1 MIKVLKEGLF
11 STIQDKGR
19 FGYKNIGVPVSG
31 SMDQASA
38 KLANLLLG
46 NDESSAVLE
55 MTLLGPTLEFMNDT
69 YISITGADMNPSL
82 NKQKVLLNKP
92 LLINKGDILCLSH
105 SSNGMSSY
113 LGVKGGLSSENKLG
127 SKSFYRGITKREKLI
142 KNDKIKFGEVIGSP
156 MKMNKSIND
165 FKINRKSEINV
176 FKGPEFG
183 LLDSSSNDIIFNTDF
198 TIGINN
204 RMGYNLVEPIK
215 NSIPSIISSPVMPGT
230 VQLTPS
236 GRLIILC
243 RDCQTTGGY
252 PRVLQLDKNSTDS
265 LSQKTIGE
273 IIALLVVSI
282 Y

>member
-11 STIQDKGR
+11 TTIQDIGR

-31 SMDQASA
+31 SMDQTSA

-55 MTLLGPTLEFMNDT
+55 MTLVGPTLEFMNDT

-82 NKQKVLLNKP
+82 NKQKVLQNKP
-92 LLINKGDILCLSH
+92 LFVNKGDILYLSH
-105 SSNGMSSY
+105 SSNGMRSY
-113 LGVKGGLSSENKLG
+113 LGIKGGFNSEKKLG

-142 KNDKIKFGEVIGSP
+142 KNDKIKFAKVTSSP

-165 FKINRKSEINV
+165 FKINRKNKINV
-176 FKGPEFG
+176 FKGPEFD
-183 LLDSSSNDIIFNTDF
+183 LLDSNSKDIIFNTDF

-204 RMGYNLVEPIK
+204 RMGYNLVEPIE
-215 NSIPSIISSPVMPGT
+215 NSISSIISSPVMPGT

-243 RDCQTTGGY
+243 RDCQTSGGY
-252 PRVLQLDKNSTDS
+252 PRVLQLDKSSMDS

-273 IIALLVVSI
+273 IIKLKLV
-282 Y
+282 

>member
-11 STIQDKGR
+11 TTIQDIGR

-31 SMDQASA
+31 SMDQTSA

-55 MTLLGPTLEFMNDT
+55 MTLVGPTLEFMNDT

-82 NKQKVLLNKP
+82 NKQKVLQNKP
-92 LLINKGDILCLSH
+92 LFVNKGDILYLSH
-105 SSNGMSSY
+105 SSNGMRSY
-113 LGVKGGLSSENKLG
+113 LGIKGGFNSEKKLG

-142 KNDKIKFGEVIGSP
+142 KNDKIKFSKVTSST

-165 FKINRKSEINV
+165 FKINRKNKINV
-176 FKGPEFG
+176 FKGPEFD
-183 LLDSSSNDIIFNTDF
+183 LLDSNSKDIIFNTDF

-204 RMGYNLVEPIK
+204 RMGYNLVEPIE
-215 NSIPSIISSPVMPGT
+215 NSISSIISSHVMPGT
-230 VQLTPS
+230 DQLTPS

-243 RDCQTTGGY
+243 RDCQTSGGY
-252 PRVLQLDKNSTDS
+252 PRVLQLDKSSMDS

-273 IIALLVVSI
+273 TIKLKLV
-282 Y
+282 

>member
-1 MIKVLKEGLF
+1 MIKVLKEGLYT
-11 STIQDKGR
+11 TIQDIGR

-31 SMDQASA
+31 SMDQTSA

-55 MTLLGPTLEFMNDT
+55 MTLVGPTLEFMHDT

-82 NKQKVLLNKP
+82 NKQKVLQNKP
-92 LLINKGDILCLSH
+92 LFVNKGDILYLSH
-105 SSNGMSSY
+105 SSNGMRSY
-113 LGVKGGLSSENKLG
+113 LGIKGGFNSEKKLG

-142 KNDKIKFGEVIGSP
+142 KNDKIKFAKVTSSP

-165 FKINRKSEINV
+165 FKINRKNKINV
-176 FKGPEFG
+176 FKGPEFD
-183 LLDSSSNDIIFNTDF
+183 LLDSNSKDIIFNTDF
-198 TIGINN
+198 TIGVNN
-204 RMGYNLVEPIK
+204 RMGYNLVEPIE
-215 NSIPSIISSPVMPGT
+215 NSISSIISSPVMPGT

-243 RDCQTTGGY
+243 RDCQTSGGY
-252 PRVLQLDKNSTDS
+252 PRVLQLDKSSMDS

-273 IIALLVVSI
+273 TIKLKLV
-282 Y
+282 

>member
-11 STIQDKGR
+11 TTIQDIGR

-31 SMDQASA
+31 SMDQTSA

-55 MTLLGPTLEFMNDT
+55 MTLVGPTLEFMNDT

-82 NKQKVLLNKP
+82 NKQKVLQNKP
-92 LLINKGDILCLSH
+92 LFVNKGDILYLSH
-105 SSNGMSSY
+105 SSNGMRSY
-113 LGVKGGLSSENKLG
+113 LGIKGGFNSEKKLG
-127 SKSFYRGITKREKLI
+127 SKSFYKGITKREKLI
-142 KNDKIKFGEVIGSP
+142 KNDKIKFAKVTSSP
-156 MKMNKSIND
+156 MKINKSIND
-165 FKINRKSEINV
+165 FKINRKNKINV
-176 FKGPEFG
+176 FKGPEFD
-183 LLDSSSNDIIFNTDF
+183 LLDSNSKDIIFNTDF

-204 RMGYNLVEPIK
+204 RMGYNLVEPIE
-215 NSIPSIISSPVMPGT
+215 NSISSIISSPVMPGT

-243 RDCQTTGGY
+243 RDCQTSGGY
-252 PRVLQLDKNSTDS
+252 PRVLQLDKSSIDS

-273 IIALLVVSI
+273 TIKLKLV
-282 Y
+282 

>member
-11 STIQDKGR
+11 TTIQDIGR

-31 SMDQASA
+31 SMDQTSA

-55 MTLLGPTLEFMNDT
+55 MTLVGPTLEFMNDT

-82 NKQKVLLNKP
+82 NKQKVLQNKP
-92 LLINKGDILCLSH
+92 LFVNKGDILYLSH
-105 SSNGMSSY
+105 SSNGMRSY
-113 LGVKGGLSSENKLG
+113 LGIKGGFNSEKKLG

-142 KNDKIKFGEVIGSP
+142 KNDKIKFAKVTSSP

-165 FKINRKSEINV
+165 FKINRKNKINV
-176 FKGPEFG
+176 FKGPEFD
-183 LLDSSSNDIIFNTDF
+183 LLDSNSKDIIFNTDF
-198 TIGINN
+198 TIGVNN
-204 RMGYNLVEPIK
+204 RMGYNLVEPIQ
-215 NSIPSIISSPVMPGT
+215 NSISSIISSPVMPGT

-243 RDCQTTGGY
+243 RDCQTSGGY
-252 PRVLQLDKNSTDS
+252 PRVLQLDKSSMDS

-273 IIALLVVSI
+273 TIKLNLV
-282 Y
+282 

>member
-105 SSNGMSSY
+105 SSNGMRSY

-215 NSIPSIISSPVMPGT
+215 NSIPSIVSSPVMPGT

-252 PRVLQLDKNSTDS
+252 PRVLQLDKNSIDS

-273 IIALLVVSI
+273 IIKFKLV
-282 Y
+282 

>member
-11 STIQDKGR
+11 TTIQDIGR

-31 SMDQASA
+31 SMDQTSA

-55 MTLLGPTLEFMNDT
+55 MTLVGPTLEFMNDT

-82 NKQKVLLNKP
+82 NKQKVLQNKP
-92 LLINKGDILCLSH
+92 LFVNKGDILYLSH
-105 SSNGMSSY
+105 SSNGMRSY
-113 LGVKGGLSSENKLG
+113 LGIKGGFNSEKKLG

-142 KNDKIKFGEVIGSP
+142 KNDKIKFSKVTSST
-156 MKMNKSIND
+156 MKMNKSINN
-165 FKINRKSEINV
+165 FKINRKNKINV
-176 FKGPEFG
+176 FKGPEFD
-183 LLDSSSNDIIFNTDF
+183 LLDSNSKDIIFNTDF

-204 RMGYNLVEPIK
+204 RMGYNLVEPIE
-215 NSIPSIISSPVMPGT
+215 NSISSIISSPVMPGT

-243 RDCQTTGGY
+243 RDCQTSGGY
-252 PRVLQLDKNSTDS
+252 PRVLQLDKSSMDS

-273 IIALLVVSI
+273 TIKLKLV
-282 Y
+282 

>member
-11 STIQDKGR
+11 TTIQDIGR

-31 SMDQASA
+31 SMDQTSA

-55 MTLLGPTLEFMNDT
+55 MTLVGPTLEFMNDT

-82 NKQKVLLNKP
+82 NKQKVLQNKP
-92 LLINKGDILCLSH
+92 LFVNKGDILYLSH
-105 SSNGMSSY
+105 SSNGMRSY
-113 LGVKGGLSSENKLG
+113 LGIKGGFNSEKKLG

-142 KNDKIKFGEVIGSP
+142 KNDKIKFSKVTSST

-165 FKINRKSEINV
+165 FKINRKNKINV
-176 FKGPEFG
+176 FKGPEFD
-183 LLDSSSNDIIFNTDF
+183 LLDSNSKDIIFNTDF
-198 TIGINN
+198 TIGVNN
-204 RMGYNLVEPIK
+204 RMAYNLVEPIE
-215 NSIPSIISSPVMPGT
+215 NSISSIISSPVMPGT

-243 RDCQTTGGY
+243 RDCQTSGGY
-252 PRVLQLDKNSTDS
+252 PRVLQLDKSSMDS

-273 IIALLVVSI
+273 TIKLKLV
-282 Y
+282 

>member
-1 MIKVLKEGLF
+1 MIKVIKEGLF
-11 STIQDKGR
+11 TTIQDIGR

-31 SMDQASA
+31 SMDQTSA

-55 MTLLGPTLEFMNDT
+55 MTLVGPTLEFMNDT

-82 NKQKVLLNKP
+82 NKQKVLQNKP
-92 LLINKGDILCLSH
+92 LFVNKGDILYLSH
-105 SSNGMSSY
+105 SSNGMRSY
-113 LGVKGGLSSENKLG
+113 LGIKGGFNSEKKLG

-142 KNDKIKFGEVIGSP
+142 KNDKIKFAKVTSSP

-165 FKINRKSEINV
+165 FKINRKNKINV
-176 FKGPEFG
+176 FKGPEFD
-183 LLDSSSNDIIFNTDF
+183 LLDSNSKDIIFNTDF

-215 NSIPSIISSPVMPGT
+215 NSISSIISSPVIPGT

-243 RDCQTTGGY
+243 RDCQTSGGY
-252 PRVLQLDKNSTDS
+252 PRVLQLDKSSMDS

-273 IIALLVVSI
+273 TIKLKLV
-282 Y
+282 

>member
-11 STIQDKGR
+11 TTIQDIGR

-31 SMDQASA
+31 SMDQTSA

-55 MTLLGPTLEFMNDT
+55 MTLVGPTLEFMNDT

-82 NKQKVLLNKP
+82 NKQKVLQNKP
-92 LLINKGDILCLSH
+92 LFVNKGDILYLSH
-105 SSNGMSSY
+105 SSNGMRSY
-113 LGVKGGLSSENKLG
+113 LGIKGGFNSEKKLG

-142 KNDKIKFGEVIGSP
+142 KNDKIKFSKVTSST

-165 FKINRKSEINV
+165 FKINRKNKINV
-176 FKGPEFG
+176 FKGPEFD
-183 LLDSSSNDIIFNTDF
+183 LLDTNSKDIIFNTDF
-198 TIGINN
+198 TIGVNN
-204 RMGYNLVEPIK
+204 RMGYNLVEPIE
-215 NSIPSIISSPVMPGT
+215 NSISSIISSPVMPGT

-243 RDCQTTGGY
+243 RDCQTSGGY
-252 PRVLQLDKNSTDS
+252 PRVLQLDKSSMDS

-273 IIALLVVSI
+273 TIKLKLV
-282 Y
+282 

>member
-11 STIQDKGR
+11 TTIQDIGR

-31 SMDQASA
+31 SMDQTSA

-55 MTLLGPTLEFMNDT
+55 MTLVGPTLEFMNDT

-82 NKQKVLLNKP
+82 NKQKVLQNKP
-92 LLINKGDILCLSH
+92 LFVNKGDILYLSH
-105 SSNGMSSY
+105 SSNGMRSY
-113 LGVKGGLSSENKLG
+113 LGIKGGFNSEKKLG

-142 KNDKIKFGEVIGSP
+142 KNDKIKFAKVTSSP

-165 FKINRKSEINV
+165 FKINRKNKINV
-176 FKGPEFG
+176 FKGPEFD
-183 LLDSSSNDIIFNTDF
+183 LLDSNSKDIIFNTDF

-204 RMGYNLVEPIK
+204 RMGYNLVEPIE
-215 NSIPSIISSPVMPGT
+215 NSISSIISSPVMPGT

-243 RDCQTTGGY
+243 RDCQTSGGY
-252 PRVLQLDKNSTDS
+252 PRVLQLDKSSIDS

-273 IIALLVVSI
+273 TIKLKLV
-282 Y
+282 

>member
-19 FGYKNIGVPVSG
+19 FGYRNIGVPVSG
-31 SMDQASA
+31 AMDQASA
-38 KLANLLLG
+38 KLANLVLG

-92 LLINKGDILCLSH
+92 LLVNKGDILCLSH
-105 SSNGMSSY
+105 SSNGMRSY

-127 SKSFYRGITKREKLI
+127 SKSFYKGITKREKLI

-176 FKGPEFG
+176 FKGPEFD

-252 PRVLQLDKNSTDS
+252 PRVLQLDKNSIDS

-273 IIALLVVSI
+273 IIKFKLV
-282 Y
+282 

>member
-1 MIKVLKEGLF
+1 MIKVLKEGIF
-11 STIQDKGR
+11 TTIQDIGR

-31 SMDQASA
+31 SMDQTSA

-55 MTLLGPTLEFMNDT
+55 MTLVGPTLEFMNDT

-82 NKQKVLLNKP
+82 NKQKVLQNKP
-92 LLINKGDILCLSH
+92 LFVNKGDILYLSH
-105 SSNGMSSY
+105 SSNGMRSY
-113 LGVKGGLSSENKLG
+113 LGIKGGFNSEKKLG

-142 KNDKIKFGEVIGSP
+142 KNDKIKFAKVTSSP

-165 FKINRKSEINV
+165 FKINRKNKINV
-176 FKGPEFG
+176 FKGPEFD
-183 LLDSSSNDIIFNTDF
+183 LLDSNSKDIIFNTDF

-204 RMGYNLVEPIK
+204 RMGYNLVEPIE
-215 NSIPSIISSPVMPGT
+215 NSISSIISSPVMPGT

-243 RDCQTTGGY
+243 RDCQTSGGY
-252 PRVLQLDKNSTDS
+252 PRVLQLDKSSMDS

-273 IIALLVVSI
+273 TIKLKLV
-282 Y
+282 

>member
-31 SMDQASA
+31 AMDQASA

-92 LLINKGDILCLSH
+92 LLVNKGDILYLSH
-105 SSNGMSSY
+105 SSNGMRSY

-127 SKSFYRGITKREKLI
+127 SKSFYKGITKREKLI

-215 NSIPSIISSPVMPGT
+215 NSIPSIVSSPVMPGT

-252 PRVLQLDKNSTDS
+252 PRVLQLDKNSIDS

-273 IIALLVVSI
+273 IIKFKLV
-282 Y
+282 

>member
-19 FGYKNIGVPVSG
+19 FGYRNIGVPVSG
-31 SMDQASA
+31 AMDQASA
-38 KLANLLLG
+38 KLANLVLG

-92 LLINKGDILCLSH
+92 LLVNKGDILYLSH
-105 SSNGMSSY
+105 SSNGMRSY
-113 LGVKGGLSSENKLG
+113 LGIKGGLSSENKLG

-176 FKGPEFG
+176 FKGPEFD

-252 PRVLQLDKNSTDS
+252 PRVLQLDKNSIDS

-273 IIALLVVSI
+273 IIKFKLV
-282 Y
+282 

>member
-92 LLINKGDILCLSH
+92 LLVNKGDILCLSH
-105 SSNGMSSY
+105 SSNGMRSY

-127 SKSFYRGITKREKLI
+127 SKSFYKGITKREKLI

-215 NSIPSIISSPVMPGT
+215 NSIPSIVSSPVMPGT

-252 PRVLQLDKNSTDS
+252 PRVLQLDKNSIDS

-273 IIALLVVSI
+273 IIKFKLI
-282 Y
+282 

>member
-11 STIQDKGR
+11 TTIQDIGR

-31 SMDQASA
+31 SMDQTSA

-55 MTLLGPTLEFMNDT
+55 MTLVGPTLEFMNDT

-82 NKQKVLLNKP
+82 NKQKVLQNKP
-92 LLINKGDILCLSH
+92 LFVNKGDILYLSH
-105 SSNGMSSY
+105 SSNGMRSY
-113 LGVKGGLSSENKLG
+113 LGIKGGFNSEKKLG

-142 KNDKIKFGEVIGSP
+142 KNDKIKFAKVTSSP

-165 FKINRKSEINV
+165 FKINRKNKINV
-176 FKGPEFG
+176 FKGPEFD
-183 LLDSSSNDIIFNTDF
+183 LLDSNSKDIIFNTDF
-198 TIGINN
+198 TIGVNN
-204 RMGYNLVEPIK
+204 RMAYNLVEPIE
-215 NSIPSIISSPVMPGT
+215 NSISSIISSPVMPGT

-243 RDCQTTGGY
+243 RDCQTSGGY
-252 PRVLQLDKNSTDS
+252 PRVLQLDKSSIDS

-273 IIALLVVSI
+273 TIRLKLV
-282 Y
+282 

>member
-11 STIQDKGR
+11 TTIQDIGR

-31 SMDQASA
+31 SMDQTSA

-55 MTLLGPTLEFMNDT
+55 MTLVGPTLEFMNDT

-82 NKQKVLLNKP
+82 NKQKVLQNKP
-92 LLINKGDILCLSH
+92 LFVNKGDILYLSH
-105 SSNGMSSY
+105 SSNGMRSY
-113 LGVKGGLSSENKLG
+113 LGIKGGFNSEKKLG

-142 KNDKIKFGEVIGSP
+142 KNDKIKFSKVTSST

-165 FKINRKSEINV
+165 FKINRKNKINV
-176 FKGPEFG
+176 FKGPEFD
-183 LLDSSSNDIIFNTDF
+183 LLDSNSKDIIFNTDF

-204 RMGYNLVEPIK
+204 RMGYNLVEPIE
-215 NSIPSIISSPVMPGT
+215 NSISSIISSPVMPGT

-243 RDCQTTGGY
+243 RDCQTSGGY
-252 PRVLQLDKNSTDS
+252 PRVLQLDKSSMDS

-273 IIALLVVSI
+273 TIKLKLV
-282 Y
+282 

>member
-11 STIQDKGR
+11 TTIQDIGR

-31 SMDQASA
+31 SMDQTSA

-55 MTLLGPTLEFMNDT
+55 MTLVGPTLEFMNDT

-82 NKQKVLLNKP
+82 NKQKVLQNKP
-92 LLINKGDILCLSH
+92 LFVNKGDILYLSH
-105 SSNGMSSY
+105 SSNGMRSY
-113 LGVKGGLSSENKLG
+113 LGIKGGFNSEKKLG

-142 KNDKIKFGEVIGSP
+142 KNDKIKFARVTSSP

-165 FKINRKSEINV
+165 FKINRKNKINV
-176 FKGPEFG
+176 FKGPEFD
-183 LLDSSSNDIIFNTDF
+183 LLDSNSKDIIFNTDF
-198 TIGINN
+198 TIGVNN
-204 RMGYNLVEPIK
+204 RMGYNLVEPIE
-215 NSIPSIISSPVMPGT
+215 NSISSIISSPVMPGT

-243 RDCQTTGGY
+243 RDCQTSGGY
-252 PRVLQLDKNSTDS
+252 PRVLQLDKSSMDS

-273 IIALLVVSI
+273 TIKLKLV
-282 Y
+282 

>member
-11 STIQDKGR
+11 TTIQDIGR

-31 SMDQASA
+31 AMDQTSA

-55 MTLLGPTLEFMNDT
+55 MTLVGPTLEFMNDT

-82 NKQKVLLNKP
+82 NKQKVLQNKP
-92 LLINKGDILCLSH
+92 LFVNKGDILYLSH
-105 SSNGMSSY
+105 SSNGMRSY
-113 LGVKGGLSSENKLG
+113 LGIKGGFNSEKKLG

-142 KNDKIKFGEVIGSP
+142 KNDKIKFSKVTSST

-165 FKINRKSEINV
+165 FKINRKNKINV
-176 FKGPEFG
+176 FKGPEFD
-183 LLDSSSNDIIFNTDF
+183 LLDSNSKDIIFNTDF

-204 RMGYNLVEPIK
+204 RMGYNLVEPIE
-215 NSIPSIISSPVMPGT
+215 NSISSIISSPVMPGT

-243 RDCQTTGGY
+243 RDCQTSGGY
-252 PRVLQLDKNSTDS
+252 PRVLQLDKSSMDS

-273 IIALLVVSI
+273 TIKLKLV
-282 Y
+282 

>member
-1 MIKVLKEGLF
+1 MIKVLKEGLYT
-11 STIQDKGR
+11 TIQDIGR

-31 SMDQASA
+31 SMDQTSA

-55 MTLLGPTLEFMNDT
+55 MTLVGPTLEFMNDT

-82 NKQKVLLNKP
+82 NKQKVLQNKP
-92 LLINKGDILCLSH
+92 LFINKGDILYLSH
-105 SSNGMSSY
+105 SSNGMRSY
-113 LGVKGGLSSENKLG
+113 LGIKGGFNSEKKLG

-142 KNDKIKFGEVIGSP
+142 KNDKIKFAKVTSSP

-165 FKINRKSEINV
+165 FKINRKNKINV
-176 FKGPEFG
+176 FKGPEFD
-183 LLDSSSNDIIFNTDF
+183 LLDSNSKDIIFNTDF
-198 TIGINN
+198 TIGVNN
-204 RMGYNLVEPIK
+204 RMGYNLVEPIE
-215 NSIPSIISSPVMPGT
+215 NSISSIISSPVMPGT

-243 RDCQTTGGY
+243 RDCQTSGGY
-252 PRVLQLDKNSTDS
+252 PRVLQLDKSSMDS

-273 IIALLVVSI
+273 TIKLKLV
-282 Y
+282 

>member
-11 STIQDKGR
+11 TTIQDIGR

-31 SMDQASA
+31 SMDQTSA

-55 MTLLGPTLEFMNDT
+55 MTLVGPTLEFMNDT

-82 NKQKVLLNKP
+82 NKQKVLQNKP
-92 LLINKGDILCLSH
+92 LFVNKGDILYLSH
-105 SSNGMSSY
+105 SSNGMRSY
-113 LGVKGGLSSENKLG
+113 LGIKGGFNSEKKLG

-142 KNDKIKFGEVIGSP
+142 KNDKIKFAKVTSSP
-156 MKMNKSIND
+156 MKINKSIND
-165 FKINRKSEINV
+165 FKINRKNKINV
-176 FKGPEFG
+176 FKGPEFD
-183 LLDSSSNDIIFNTDF
+183 LLDSNSKDIIFNTDF

-204 RMGYNLVEPIK
+204 RMGYNLVEPIE
-215 NSIPSIISSPVMPGT
+215 NSISSIISSPVMPGT

-243 RDCQTTGGY
+243 RDCQTSGGY
-252 PRVLQLDKNSTDS
+252 PRVLQLDKSSMDS

-273 IIALLVVSI
+273 TIKLKLV
-282 Y
+282 

>member
-105 SSNGMSSY
+105 SSNGMRSY

-127 SKSFYRGITKREKLI
+127 SKSFYKGITKREKLI

-252 PRVLQLDKNSTDS
+252 PRVLQLDKNSIDS

-273 IIALLVVSI
+273 IIKFKLV
-282 Y
+282 

>member
-11 STIQDKGR
+11 TTIQDIGR

-31 SMDQASA
+31 SMDQTSA

-55 MTLLGPTLEFMNDT
+55 MTLIGPTLEFMNDT

-82 NKQKVLLNKP
+82 NKQKVLQNKP
-92 LLINKGDILCLSH
+92 LFVNKGDILYLSH
-105 SSNGMSSY
+105 SSNGMRSY
-113 LGVKGGLSSENKLG
+113 LGIKGGFNSEKKLG

-142 KNDKIKFGEVIGSP
+142 KNDKIKFAKVTSSP

-165 FKINRKSEINV
+165 FKINRKNKINV
-176 FKGPEFG
+176 FKGPEFD
-183 LLDSSSNDIIFNTDF
+183 LLDSNSKDIIFNTDF
-198 TIGINN
+198 TIGVNN
-204 RMGYNLVEPIK
+204 RMGYNLVEPIE
-215 NSIPSIISSPVMPGT
+215 NSISSIISSPVMPGT

-243 RDCQTTGGY
+243 RDCQTSGGY
-252 PRVLQLDKNSTDS
+252 PRVLQLDKSSMDS

-273 IIALLVVSI
+273 TIKLKLV
-282 Y
+282 

>member
-31 SMDQASA
+31 AMDQASA

-92 LLINKGDILCLSH
+92 LLVNKGDILYLSH
-105 SSNGMSSY
+105 SSNGMRSY

-215 NSIPSIISSPVMPGT
+215 NSIPSIVSSPVMPGT

-252 PRVLQLDKNSTDS
+252 PRVLQLDKNSIDS

-273 IIALLVVSI
+273 IIKFKLV
-282 Y
+282 

>member
-1 MIKVLKEGLF
+1 MIKVLKEGLYT
-11 STIQDKGR
+11 TIQDIGR

-31 SMDQASA
+31 SMDQTSA

-55 MTLLGPTLEFMNDT
+55 MTLVGPTLEFMNDT

-82 NKQKVLLNKP
+82 NKQKVLQNKP
-92 LLINKGDILCLSH
+92 LFINKGDILYLSH
-105 SSNGMSSY
+105 SSNGMRSY
-113 LGVKGGLSSENKLG
+113 LGIKGGFNSEKKLG

-142 KNDKIKFGEVIGSP
+142 KNDKIKFAKVTSSP

-165 FKINRKSEINV
+165 FKINRKNKINV
-176 FKGPEFG
+176 FKGPEFD
-183 LLDSSSNDIIFNTDF
+183 LLDSNSKDIIFNTDF
-198 TIGINN
+198 TIGVNN
-204 RMGYNLVEPIK
+204 RMGYNLVEPIQ
-215 NSIPSIISSPVMPGT
+215 NSISSIISSPVMPGT

-243 RDCQTTGGY
+243 RDCQTSGGY
-252 PRVLQLDKNSTDS
+252 PRVLQLDKSSMDS

-273 IIALLVVSI
+273 TIKLKLV
-282 Y
+282 

>member
-11 STIQDKGR
+11 TTIQDIGR

-31 SMDQASA
+31 SMDQTSA

-55 MTLLGPTLEFMNDT
+55 MTLVGPTLEFMNDT

-82 NKQKVLLNKP
+82 NKQKVLQNKP
-92 LLINKGDILCLSH
+92 LFVNKGDILYLSH
-105 SSNGMSSY
+105 SSNGMRSY
-113 LGVKGGLSSENKLG
+113 LGIKGGFNSEKKLG

-142 KNDKIKFGEVIGSP
+142 KNDKIKFAKVTSSP

-165 FKINRKSEINV
+165 FKINRKNKINV
-176 FKGPEFG
+176 FKGPEFD
-183 LLDSSSNDIIFNTDF
+183 LLDSNSKDIIFNTDF
-198 TIGINN
+198 TIGVNN
-204 RMGYNLVEPIK
+204 RMGYNLVEPIE
-215 NSIPSIISSPVMPGT
+215 NSISSIISSPVMPGT

-243 RDCQTTGGY
+243 RDCQTSGGY
-252 PRVLQLDKNSTDS
+252 PRVLQLDKSSMDS

-273 IIALLVVSI
+273 TIKLKLV
-282 Y
+282 

>member
-1 MIKVLKEGLF
+1 MIKVIKEGLF
-11 STIQDKGR
+11 STIQDSGR
-19 FGYKNIGVPVSG
+19 FGYKNIGIPVSG
-31 SMDQASA
+31 AMDQASA

-46 NDESSAVLE
+46 NDERSAVLE

-69 YISITGADMNPSL
+69 YISITGADMNPVL
-82 NKQKVLLNKP
+82 NKQKILLNKT

-105 SSNGMSSY
+105 STNGMRSY
-113 LGVKGGLSSENKLG
+113 LGVKGGFNSETKLG

-142 KNDKIKFGEVIGSP
+142 KNDKIKFDQAISLPKTV
-156 MKMNKSIND
+156 NKNIND
-165 FKINRKSEINV
+165 FKINRKGDIKV
-176 FKGPEFG
+176 FKGPEFD
-183 LLDSSSNDIIFNTDF
+183 LLDTYSKDIIFNTDF

-215 NSIPSIISSPVMPGT
+215 NSISSIISSPVMPGT

-236 GRLIILC
+236 GKIIILC

-252 PRVLQLDKNSTDS
+252 PRILQLDKNSINC

-273 IIALLVVSI
+273 IINFKLV
-282 Y
+282 

>member
-11 STIQDKGR
+11 TTIQDIGR

-31 SMDQASA
+31 SMDQTSA

-55 MTLLGPTLEFMNDT
+55 MTLVGPTLEFMNDT
-69 YISITGADMNPSL
+69 YISITGADMNPTL
-82 NKQKVLLNKP
+82 NKQKVLQNKP
-92 LLINKGDILCLSH
+92 LFVNKGDILYLYH
-105 SSNGMSSY
+105 SSNGMRSY
-113 LGVKGGLSSENKLG
+113 LGIKGGFDSEKKLG

-142 KNDKIKFGEVIGSP
+142 KNDKIKFSKVTSST

-165 FKINRKSEINV
+165 FKINRKNKINV
-176 FKGPEFG
+176 FKGPEFD
-183 LLDSSSNDIIFNTDF
+183 LLDSNSKDIIFNTDF

-204 RMGYNLVEPIK
+204 RMGYNLVEPIE
-215 NSIPSIISSPVMPGT
+215 NSISSIISSPVMPGT

-243 RDCQTTGGY
+243 RDCQTSGGY
-252 PRVLQLDKNSTDS
+252 PRVLQLDKSSMDS

-273 IIALLVVSI
+273 TIKLKLV
-282 Y
+282 

>member
-1 MIKVLKEGLF
+1 MIKVIKEGLF
-11 STIQDKGR
+11 TTIQDIGR

-31 SMDQASA
+31 SMDQTSA

-55 MTLLGPTLEFMNDT
+55 MTLVGPTLEFMNDT

-82 NKQKVLLNKP
+82 NKQKVLQNKP
-92 LLINKGDILCLSH
+92 LFVNKGDILYLSH
-105 SSNGMSSY
+105 SSNGMRSY
-113 LGVKGGLSSENKLG
+113 LGIKGGFNSEKKLG

-142 KNDKIKFGEVIGSP
+142 KNDKIKFAKVTSSP

-165 FKINRKSEINV
+165 FKINRKNKINV
-176 FKGPEFG
+176 FKGPEFD
-183 LLDSSSNDIIFNTDF
+183 LLDSNSKDIIFNTDF

-204 RMGYNLVEPIK
+204 RMGYNLVEPIE
-215 NSIPSIISSPVMPGT
+215 NSISSIISSPVMPGT

-243 RDCQTTGGY
+243 RDCQTSGGY
-252 PRVLQLDKNSTDS
+252 PRVLQLDKSSMDS

-273 IIALLVVSI
+273 TIKLKLV
-282 Y
+282 